1 MSKRLPIKSELPTM
15 LVKSHQD
22 QATSGKSEVG
32 DFPLPAAPSVE
43 ELIQS
48 IRGGSSVEAPSVEAP
63 IPADTQI
70 DNAQSEQALANE
82 PNPVSDSDSTTNQ
95 AHTITEQ
102 ISTAGKTAE
111 HTTVE
116 QASFLASYWPY
127 LLIGFTIVGWVITQ
141 MLLKRE
147 PSYKPTV
154 LKQPK
159 KLEDV
164 ETNRLRGQFKKSE
177 RYVKPKDKSSES
189 KLPQGTDKDSTPSK
203 DGKPSSTKPSTTKE
217 KVTNNLTAGA
227 TPTDDEFDLS
237 NDGLDSDVFSSEEA
251 AEITN
256 AVDARK
262 KSNSSKRFKTED
274 DIDGFEGD
282 EDEVVSFDDED
293 SQLSRGFLGS
303 NKLADAELADAPRG
317 DAEKLA
323 DQKPEITGEDV
334 TNASAAVSGSAA
346 KGSFFSRVFGAKTKR
361 EGGLDD
367 DDNFGVNLDNEIATS
382 ASENSVAKPVAKKV
396 QTSQTK
402 GTVDDSAEDSGEFE
416 FGLFENKDTES
427 LGVTKVKDCNN
438 KPSVAEPRTAA
449 AMAGNAGLAGMTLTK
464 VAPTSE
470 TDAVGKIRSE
480 THWQTKVSTLESE
493 NLKLSDQASTLEDG
507 NLKLSDQ
514 ISTLEDE
521 NLKLSNQVDEL
532 TQQITKATE
541 NATQA
546 DSLAQE
552 RNELTK
558 TVESLEA
565 DKEAL
570 LSEKNQLAEEFKA
583 ANKRHAVL
591 EKEKTDLLQQYEK
604 LTAEKATAET
614 SATELAA
621 LQTEAEAFADW
632 ISELESEIQ
641 SLKAEL
647 LEAQSELSRA
657 ITDEE
662 IKELK
667 ERFKKRLTDE
677 LRKRTQAELLFSEA
691 EKQRSEVA
699 ELLQS
704 TNAEIL
710 ALKAKYDHEDVDIG
724 N

>member
-1 MSKRLPIKSELPTM
+1 MKSELPTM

-22 QATSGKSEVG
+22 QATSGKSKVG
-32 DFPLPAAPSVE
+32 DFPQPAAPSVE

-48 IRGGSSVEAPSVEAP
+48 IRGGSSVEAP

-227 TPTDDEFDLS
+227 TPTDDEFEFDLS

-323 DQKPEITGEDV
+323 DQKPEITSEDV

-416 FGLFENKDTES
+416 FGLFENEDTES
-427 LGVTKVKDCNN
+427 LGVNKVKDCNN

-493 NLKLSDQASTLEDG
+493 NLKLSDQASTLED
-507 NLKLSDQ
+507 
-514 ISTLEDE
+514 E

-532 TQQITKATE
+532 TQQITEATE

-583 ANKRHAVL
+583 ANKRHVVL

>member
-48 IRGGSSVEAPSVEAP
+48 IRGGSSVEAP

-334 TNASAAVSGSAA
+334 TNASAAVSGSTA

-480 THWQTKVSTLESE
+480 THWQTKVSTLE
-493 NLKLSDQASTLEDG
+493 DG

-583 ANKRHAVL
+583 ANKRHAAL

-691 EKQRSEVA
+691 EKQRCEVA

>member
-1 MSKRLPIKSELPTM
+1 M

-22 QATSGKSEVG
+22 QATSGKSKVG

-164 ETNRLRGQFKKSE
+164 ETNKLRGQFKKSE

-227 TPTDDEFDLS
+227 TPTDDEFEFDLS

-402 GTVDDSAEDSGEFE
+402 GTAEDSGEFE
-416 FGLFENKDTES
+416 FGLFDNEDTES
-427 LGVTKVKDCNN
+427 LEVTKVKDCNN
-438 KPSVAEPRTAA
+438 KPSVAEPAI
-449 AMAGNAGLAGMTLTK
+449 AGNAGLAGMPLTK

-480 THWQTKVSTLESE
+480 THWQTKVSTLES
-493 NLKLSDQASTLEDG
+493 
-507 NLKLSDQ
+507 
-514 ISTLEDE
+514 E

-583 ANKRHAVL
+583 ANKRHAAL

-641 SLKAEL
+641 SLKAKL

>member
-22 QATSGKSEVG
+22 QATSGKSKVG

-102 ISTAGKTAE
+102 ISTTGKTAE

-164 ETNRLRGQFKKSE
+164 ETNKLRGQFKKSE

-227 TPTDDEFDLS
+227 TPTDDEFEFDLS

-402 GTVDDSAEDSGEFE
+402 GTAEDSGEFE
-416 FGLFENKDTES
+416 FGLFDNEDTES
-427 LGVTKVKDCNN
+427 LEVTKVKDCNN
-438 KPSVAEPRTAA
+438 KPSVAEPAI
-449 AMAGNAGLAGMTLTK
+449 AGNAGLAGMPLTK

-480 THWQTKVSTLESE
+480 THWQTKVSTLES
-493 NLKLSDQASTLEDG
+493 
-507 NLKLSDQ
+507 
-514 ISTLEDE
+514 E

-583 ANKRHAVL
+583 ANKRHAAL